1 MDSAFVERIIART
14 KADTIPNLMHGF
26 VVTLT
31 NNRIWKANDG
41 KFLFLTEDEANRA
54 FYRDMRNELTRQYN
68 IDGTPQESQNDDR
81 YAWNTFKRLSGYRIK
96 HI

>member
-1 MDSAFVERIIART
+1 MDSAFVERILTRT

-68 IDGTPQESQNDDR
+68 IDGTPQESQDDGR
-81 YAWNTFKRLSGYRIK
+81 YAWNTFKRLSGFRVK

>member
-31 NNRIWKANDG
+31 NDRIWKANDG
-41 KFLFLTEDEANRA
+41 KFLFLTEDDANRA
-54 FYRDMRNELTRQYN
+54 FYRDMINELTRQYN
-68 IDGTPQESQNDDR
+68 IDGTPQESQDDGR

-96 HI
+96 QI

>member
-68 IDGTPQESQNDDR
+68 IDGTPQESQDDGR

-96 HI
+96 QI

>member
-26 VVTLT
+26 VITLT
-31 NNRIWKANDG
+31 NDRIWKANDG

-68 IDGTPQESQNDDR
+68 IDGTPQESQDDGR

-96 HI
+96 QI

>member
-1 MDSAFVERIIART
+1 MDSAFVARIIART

-31 NNRIWKANDG
+31 NDRIWKANDV

-54 FYRDMRNELTRQYN
+54 FYRDMRNELTRHYC
-68 IDGTPQESQNDDR
+68 IYGTLEE
-81 YAWNTFKRLSGYRIK
+81 F
-96 HI
+96 

>member
-1 MDSAFVERIIART
+1 MDSAFVERIIAGT

-31 NNRIWKANDG
+31 NDRIWKANDG

-68 IDGTPQESQNDDR
+68 IDGTPQESQDDGR
-81 YAWNTFKRLSGYRIK
+81 YAWNTFKRLSGFRIK
-96 HI
+96 QI

>member
-31 NNRIWKANDG
+31 NDRIWKANDG

-68 IDGTPQESQNDDR
+68 IDGTPQESQDDGR
-81 YAWNTFKRLSGYRIK
+81 YAWNTFKRLSGFRIK

>member
-26 VVTLT
+26 IVTLT
-31 NNRIWKANDG
+31 NDRIWKANDG

-68 IDGTPQESQNDDR
+68 IDGTPQESQDDGR

-96 HI
+96 QI

>member
-26 VVTLT
+26 VITLI
-31 NNRIWKANDG
+31 NDRIWKANDG

-68 IDGTPQESQNDDR
+68 IDGTPQESQDDGR
-81 YAWNTFKRLSGYRIK
+81 YAWNTFKRLSGFRIK
-96 HI
+96 QI

>member
-31 NNRIWKANDG
+31 NDRIWKANDG

-68 IDGTPQESQNDDR
+68 IDGTPQESQDDGR
-81 YAWNTFKRLSGYRIK
+81 YAWNTFKRLSGFRVKQI
-96 HI
+96 

>member
-31 NNRIWKANDG
+31 NDRIWKANDG

-54 FYRDMRNELTRQYN
+54 FYRDMRNELTRQYG
-68 IDGTPQESQNDDR
+68 IDGTPQESQDDGR

-96 HI
+96 QI

>member
-31 NNRIWKANDG
+31 NDRIWKANDG

-68 IDGTPQESQNDDR
+68 IDGTPQESQDDGR
-81 YAWNTFKRLSGYRIK
+81 YAWNTFKRLSGFRIK
-96 HI
+96 QI

>member
-1 MDSAFVERIIART
+1 MDSAFVERILART

-31 NNRIWKANDG
+31 NDRIWKANDG

-68 IDGTPQESQNDDR
+68 IDGTPQESQDDGR
-81 YAWNTFKRLSGYRIK
+81 YAWNTFKRLSGFRVK

>member
-14 KADTIPNLMHGF
+14 KSDTIPNLMHGF

-31 NNRIWKANDG
+31 NDWIWTANDG
-41 KFLFLTEDEANRA
+41 KFLFLTVDEANRA

-68 IDGTPQESQNDDR
+68 IDGTPQESQDDGR
-81 YAWNTFKRLSGYRIK
+81 YAWNTFKRLSGFRIK
-96 HI
+96 QI

>member
-1 MDSAFVERIIART
+1 MDSAFVERILART

-26 VVTLT
+26 IVTLT
-31 NNRIWKANDG
+31 NDRIWKANDG

-68 IDGTPQESQNDDR
+68 IDGTPQESQDDGR

-96 HI
+96 QI

>member
-1 MDSAFVERIIART
+1 MDSAFVERILART

-26 VVTLT
+26 IITLT
-31 NNRIWKANDG
+31 NDRIWKSNDG

-68 IDGTPQESQNDDR
+68 IDGTPQESQDDGR
-81 YAWNTFKRLSGYRIK
+81 YAWNTFKRLSGFRIK
-96 HI
+96 QI

>member
-26 VVTLT
+26 VITLT
-31 NNRIWKANDG
+31 NDRIWKANDG

-68 IDGTPQESQNDDR
+68 IDGTPQESQDDGR
-81 YAWNTFKRLSGYRIK
+81 YAWNTFKRLSGFRIK

>member
-1 MDSAFVERIIART
+1 MDSAFVERILART

-31 NNRIWKANDG
+31 NDRVWKANDG

-54 FYRDMRNELTRQYN
+54 FYRDMRNELTRQYS
-68 IDGTPQESQNDDR
+68 IDDTPQESQDDGR
-81 YAWNTFKRLSGYRIK
+81 YAWNTFKRLSGFRIK
-96 HI
+96 QI

>member
-26 VVTLT
+26 IITLT
-31 NNRIWKANDG
+31 NDRIWKANDG

-68 IDGTPQESQNDDR
+68 IDGTPQESQDDGR
-81 YAWNTFKRLSGYRIK
+81 YAWNTFKRLSGFRIK

>member
-14 KADTIPNLMHGF
+14 KADAIPNLMHGF

-31 NNRIWKANDG
+31 NDRIWKANDG

-68 IDGTPQESQNDDR
+68 IDGTPQESQDDGR
-81 YAWNTFKRLSGYRIK
+81 YAWHTFKRLSGFRIK
-96 HI
+96 QI

>member
-31 NNRIWKANDG
+31 NDRIWKANDG

-68 IDGTPQESQNDDR
+68 IAGTPQESQNDDR
-81 YAWNTFKRLSGYRIK
+81 YAWNTFKRLSGFRIK

>member
-1 MDSAFVERIIART
+1 MDSAFVERILART

-68 IDGTPQESQNDDR
+68 IDGTPQESQDDGR

-96 HI
+96 QI

>member
-26 VVTLT
+26 IVTLT
-31 NNRIWKANDG
+31 NDRIWKANDG

-68 IDGTPQESQNDDR
+68 IDGTPQESQDDGR
-81 YAWNTFKRLSGYRIK
+81 YAWNTFKRLSGFRIK
-96 HI
+96 QI

>member
-68 IDGTPQESQNDDR
+68 IDGTPQESQDDGR
-81 YAWNTFKRLSGYRIK
+81 YAWNTFKRLSGFRVK

>member
-1 MDSAFVERIIART
+1 MDNAFVERIIART

-31 NNRIWKANDG
+31 NDRIWKANDG

-68 IDGTPQESQNDDR
+68 IDGTPQESQDDGR
-81 YAWNTFKRLSGYRIK
+81 YAWNTFKRLSGFRIK
-96 HI
+96 QI

>member
-31 NNRIWKANDG
+31 NDRRWKANDG

-68 IDGTPQESQNDDR
+68 IDGTPQESQDDGR
-81 YAWNTFKRLSGYRIK
+81 YAWNTFKRLSGFRIK
-96 HI
+96 QI

>member
-1 MDSAFVERIIART
+1 MDSAFVERILART

-31 NNRIWKANDG
+31 NDRIWKANDG

-54 FYRDMRNELTRQYN
+54 FYRDMRNELTRQYS
-68 IDGTPQESQNDDR
+68 IDGTPQDAQDDGR
-81 YAWNTFKRLSGYRIK
+81 YAWNTFKRLSGFSIK
-96 HI
+96 KI

>member
-31 NNRIWKANDG
+31 NDRIWKANDG

-68 IDGTPQESQNDDR
+68 IDGTPQESQDDGR
-81 YAWNTFKRLSGYRIK
+81 YAWNTFKRLSGFKIK
-96 HI
+96 QI

>member
-14 KADTIPNLMHGF
+14 KADTIPTLMHGF

-31 NNRIWKANDG
+31 NDRIWKANDG

-68 IDGTPQESQNDDR
+68 IDGTPQESQDDGR
-81 YAWNTFKRLSGYRIK
+81 YAWNTFKRLSGFRIK
-96 HI
+96 QI

>member
-26 VVTLT
+26 VITLT
-31 NNRIWKANDG
+31 NDRIWKANDG

-68 IDGTPQESQNDDR
+68 IDGTPQESQDDGR
-81 YAWNTFKRLSGYRIK
+81 YAWNTFKKLSGFRIK
-96 HI
+96 QI

>member
-1 MDSAFVERIIART
+1 MDSAFVERILART

-68 IDGTPQESQNDDR
+68 IDGTPQESQDDGR
-81 YAWNTFKRLSGYRIK
+81 YAWNIFKRLSGYRIK
-96 HI
+96 QI

>member
-31 NNRIWKANDG
+31 NDRIWKANDG

-54 FYRDMRNELTRQYN
+54 FYRDMRNELTRQYS
-68 IDGTPQESQNDDR
+68 IDGTPQELQEDDR
-81 YAWNTFKRLSGYRIK
+81 YAWNTFKRLSCYRIK
-96 HI
+96 QI

>member
-31 NNRIWKANDG
+31 NDRIWKANDG

-68 IDGTPQESQNDDR
+68 IDGTPQESQDDGR
-81 YAWNTFKRLSGYRIK
+81 YAWNTFKKLSGFRIK
-96 HI
+96 QI

>member
-26 VVTLT
+26 VITLT
-31 NNRIWKANDG
+31 NDRIWKANDG

-68 IDGTPQESQNDDR
+68 IDGTPQESQDDGR
-81 YAWNTFKRLSGYRIK
+81 YAWNTFKRLSGFRIK
-96 HI
+96 QI

>member
-26 VVTLT
+26 VITLT
-31 NNRIWKANDG
+31 NDRIWKANDG

-68 IDGTPQESQNDDR
+68 IDGTPQESQDDGR
-81 YAWNTFKRLSGYRIK
+81 YAWNTFKRLSGFRVKQI
-96 HI
+96 

>member
-1 MDSAFVERIIART
+1 MDSAFVERILART

-31 NNRIWKANDG
+31 DNRIWKANDG

-68 IDGTPQESQNDDR
+68 IDGTPQESQDDGR

-96 HI
+96 QI

>member
-1 MDSAFVERIIART
+1 MDSAFVERILART

-31 NNRIWKANDG
+31 NDRIWKANDG

-68 IDGTPQESQNDDR
+68 IDGTPQESQDDGR

-96 HI
+96 QI

>member
-31 NNRIWKANDG
+31 NDRVWKANDG

-68 IDGTPQESQNDDR
+68 IDGTPQESQDDGR
-81 YAWNTFKRLSGYRIK
+81 YAWNTFKRLSGFRVK